1 MTQQKAPINNTPLSD
16 KELKHFKTKLEDE
29 LEKARSK
36 IDEFKENLEDLQNST
51 SQSAQT
57 HHQGD
62 LGTSESRRETLLSH
76 IEKEKEKIDKIKVA
90 MDRMADGN
98 YGVCVVTGKPIQ
110 KERLEAIPYA
120 IHSVEALQ
128 E

>member
-1 MTQQKAPINNTPLSD
+1 MTKQKTPINNTPLSD
-16 KELKHFKTKLEDE
+16 KELKHFKTQLEEE

-36 IDEFKENLEDLQNST
+36 INEFRENLEDLQSSS
-51 SQSAQT
+51 SQSSQT

-76 IEKEKEKIDKIKVA
+76 IEKENEKIEKIKVA

-128 E
+128 N